1 MRDGG
6 SGIERSGHESG
17 SGRAQR
23 ARVMVGVHVIQC
35 ELNLL
40 DPPRALRAPIAI
52 RCSFGVVRRL
62 RGASFTYNQ
71 AATKAAIAVSA
82 HGGSDDGMNSVSDE
96 DTTRRLLFGAPAH
109 HAAPPHADAAPHIHG
124 AQPPPPPPPPP
135 PPLAATA
142 PAGSAEEEA
151 EAALRYLEAE
161 WAVRMEAPLSAL
173 AGLEDSLSRQIDAAS
188 SVLPFSLPAHHST

>member
-1 MRDGG
+1 M
-6 SGIERSGHESG
+6 
-17 SGRAQR
+17 
-23 ARVMVGVHVIQC
+23 GVHVISV
-35 ELNLL
+35 
-40 DPPRALRAPIAI
+40 ALVW
-52 RCSFGVVRRL
+52 CDGTWSFR
-62 RGASFTYNQ
+62 YNHLIQ
-71 AATKAAIAVSA
+71 TFISLSA

-142 PAGSAEEEA
+142 PASAEEEA

-161 WAVRMEAPLSAL
+161 WATRMEAPLAAL
-173 AGLEDSLSRQIDAAS
+173 AGLDDSLMRQIDAAAAALPFPLPPAPPSHHAS
-188 SVLPFSLPAHHST
+188 SVYY